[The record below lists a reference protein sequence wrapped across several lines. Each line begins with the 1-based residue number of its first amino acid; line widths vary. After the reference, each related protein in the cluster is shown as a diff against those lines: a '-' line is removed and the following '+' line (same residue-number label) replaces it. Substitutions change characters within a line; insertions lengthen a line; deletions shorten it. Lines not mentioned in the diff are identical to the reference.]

1 MSYTIAEIFTLPSR
15 GKIYDVPVSEQV
27 KLRSM
32 TLEEE
37 MQRLSH
43 TDSPYKT
50 LCDIID
56 ACMVEPI
63 GISSYDMHLG
73 DYQFLLH
80 RLRVV
85 TYGSSYSLSS
95 ICPICG
101 RQNKMNI
108 NLDEIPT
115 FDIDTEEKLE
125 EFKKLFTIT
134 LPKSG
139 NVVKLKFQTPR
150 DMDEILRES
159 KDFSEKNPDVKL
171 NMEYLYNLQH
181 MVESVDNKK
190 ITPVL
195 LDIFLRKLPMADS
208 NAIIKAS
215 SKINDKVGI
224 DSVIKNVCTNPRCGA
239 KYNTTFRI
247 TTEFFGPTDD

>member
-1 MSYTIAEIFTLPSR
+1 MGYTIAETFTLPSR
-15 GKIYDVPVSEQV
+15 GKIYSKPVSEQV

-43 TDSPYKT
+43 TETPYKT

-85 TYGSSYSLSS
+85 TYGSNYSMST

-101 RQNKMNI
+101 RQNKSSI

-115 FDIDTEEKLE
+115 FSLDTDEKLK
-125 EFKKLFTIT
+125 EFNNALTIT
-134 LPKSG
+134 LPKNG
-139 NVVKLKFQTPR
+139 NVIKLKFQTPR
-150 DMDEILRES
+150 DMDEIMQES
-159 KDFSEKNPDVKL
+159 KDFSEKNPDIKL

-181 MVESVDNKK
+181 MIDAVDGKK
-190 ITPVL
+190 VTPVL

-208 NAIIKAS
+208 NAIIRAA

-224 DSVIKNVCTNPRCGA
+224 DNVVKNVCTNPRCGA

-247 TTEFFGPTDD
+247 TAEFFGPTED